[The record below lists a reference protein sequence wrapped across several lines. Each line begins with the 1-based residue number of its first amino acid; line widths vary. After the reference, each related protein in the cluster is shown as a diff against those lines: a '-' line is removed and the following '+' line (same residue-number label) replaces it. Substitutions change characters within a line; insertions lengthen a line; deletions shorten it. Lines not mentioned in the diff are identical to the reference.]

1 MLSRAIFV
9 ASRISWS
16 TRRGYQSGAAGI
28 YGHDPGALERL
39 RSVVFSDMHMS
50 LEYLEQFRIHSIFP
64 KKYFEFRISTNM

>member
-1 MLSRAIFV
+1 MLSRARFV

-28 YGHDPGALERL
+28 YGHDTGALERL

-50 LEYLEQFRIHSIFP
+50 LEYL
-64 KKYFEFRISTNM
+64 